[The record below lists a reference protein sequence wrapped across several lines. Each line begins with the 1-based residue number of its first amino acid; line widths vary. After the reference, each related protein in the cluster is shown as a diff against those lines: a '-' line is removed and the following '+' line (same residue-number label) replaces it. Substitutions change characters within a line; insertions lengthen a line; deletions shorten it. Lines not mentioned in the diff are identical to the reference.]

1 MPKYKGDAYLRL
13 SYSADRSMESD
24 SIANQRSL
32 LKEFAARQPDLQ
44 VIDQYSDDG
53 FTGTNFQ
60 RPDFQRM
67 IADIE
72 AGKINCVIVKDLS
85 RFGRDYINS
94 GRYLE
99 RWFPEHGVR
108 FLAVNDHIDSEN
120 GPYDMLLPFK
130 NVFNEQ
136 YARDISNK
144 VKSAMQ
150 AKQRQGQ
157 FIGAFASYGYRKD
170 PEDHNKL
177 LIDPCAAAVVQRIFD
192 LYEQGNGKIRIAK
205 LLNEEG
211 IPCPSKYKKL
221 NGERYHNGQRLGKT
235 TYWTY
240 ATIHRMLKNQMYIGN
255 MEQGRAPRQIMHGR
269 AKQLDRSQWTVVE
282 GTHEPIITREIW
294 DTVVS
299 IDQKKVRKSETSDG
313 IKSIFTG
320 LVYCA
325 DCGFKMRNQV
335 ERFTYKDGS
344 PGRYSSFMCGSYS
357 RSGKSACTIHTIYEN
372 VLTQIVLEDI
382 REKARYAAHDR
393 ERLLTQIIRM
403 KDKEQHSRA
412 ASYEQELKVTAARV
426 AELEKLMQNLYE
438 DKCAGV
444 VPPTVFQTLMKKY
457 ETERAQKAAALPE
470 LEQKVRTQLENRHDA
485 DQWAEIIRRY
495 TEITELD
502 ETILFELVDRI
513 EVGEAQKCGNTR
525 VQDVKVFYRYVGCV
539 DDALSQERRA
549 AV

>member
-1 MPKYKGDAYLRL
+1 MARKKRNVPSLSPSQAIWRAALYTRL
-13 SYSADRSMESD
+13 SREDGDKPESD

-32 LKEFAARQPDLQ
+32 LEDFAARQPDLQ
-44 VIDQYSDDG
+44 VIGQYSDDG

-108 FLAVNDHIDSEN
+108 FLAINDHIDSEN

-150 AKQRQGQ
+150 SKQRQGQ

-211 IPCPSKYKKL
+211 IPCPSEYKKL
-221 NGERYHNGQRLGKT
+221 NGERYHNGQKLGKT

-240 ATIHRMLKNQMYIGN
+240 STIHRMLKNQMYIGN

-282 GTHEPIITREIW
+282 GTHEPIISR
-294 DTVVS
+294 D
-299 IDQKKVRKSETSDG
+299 RKS
-313 IKSIFTG
+313 
-320 LVYCA
+320 
-325 DCGFKMRNQV
+325 
-335 ERFTYKDGS
+335 
-344 PGRYSSFMCGSYS
+344 
-357 RSGKSACTIHTIYEN
+357 
-372 VLTQIVLEDI
+372 
-382 REKARYAAHDR
+382 
-393 ERLLTQIIRM
+393 
-403 KDKEQHSRA
+403 
-412 ASYEQELKVTAARV
+412 
-426 AELEKLMQNLYE
+426 
-438 DKCAGV
+438 V
-444 VPPTVFQTLMKKY
+444 V
-457 ETERAQKAAALPE
+457 
-470 LEQKVRTQLENRHDA
+470 
-485 DQWAEIIRRY
+485 
-495 TEITELD
+495 
-502 ETILFELVDRI
+502 
-513 EVGEAQKCGNTR
+513 
-525 VQDVKVFYRYVGCV
+525 
-539 DDALSQERRA
+539 
-549 AV
+549 